1 MDYFNLKAEYQGL
14 VAYNEKNS
22 RILLY
27 LKDLLNNYFK
37 LKSQALNT
45 IKISFDSLLIEISKP
60 ISTNYEIKN
69 LSGAQKIIKDF
80 VHILDLSFSNE
91 INQNN
96 KLNSDIIQQI
106 NDYIKFINDK
116 SYIVLS
122 DFHKLMDKVYSQKKN
137 LEEIKK
143 LYFEYGKKMSILEEK
158 LSLKFDTS
166 SNNSS
171 FNMVEISKNEDE
183 DENRMAEQLKMIK
196 KNFIQSEKYYK
207 DITFDINTL
216 SPILIERISNK
227 LSSTI
232 IS

>member
-69 LSGAQKIIKDF
+69 LSGAQKIIKEF

-116 SYIVLS
+116 S
-122 DFHKLMDKVYSQKKN
+122 
-137 LEEIKK
+137 
-143 LYFEYGKKMSILEEK
+143 
-158 LSLKFDTS
+158 
-166 SNNSS
+166 
-171 FNMVEISKNEDE
+171 
-183 DENRMAEQLKMIK
+183 
-196 KNFIQSEKYYK
+196 
-207 DITFDINTL
+207 
-216 SPILIERISNK
+216 
-227 LSSTI
+227 
-232 IS
+232 

>member
-158 LSLKFDTS
+158 LSFFCFK
-166 SNNSS
+166 
-171 FNMVEISKNEDE
+171 
-183 DENRMAEQLKMIK
+183 
-196 KNFIQSEKYYK
+196 
-207 DITFDINTL
+207 
-216 SPILIERISNK
+216 
-227 LSSTI
+227 
-232 IS
+232 

>member
-69 LSGAQKIIKDF
+69 LSGAQKIIKEF

-122 DFHKLMDKVYSQKKN
+122 DFHKLMDKVKN
-137 LEEIKK
+137 V
-143 LYFEYGKKMSILEEK
+143 
-158 LSLKFDTS
+158 
-166 SNNSS
+166 SNP
-171 FNMVEISKNEDE
+171 
-183 DENRMAEQLKMIK
+183 
-196 KNFIQSEKYYK
+196 IQFK
-207 DITFDINTL
+207 DLN
-216 SPILIERISNK
+216 
-227 LSSTI
+227 
-232 IS
+232 